1 MTVINPDNLKWNSCN
16 KYVGLSRDSKPT
28 GFNARF
34 SAAFTSSGVDILV
47 EVSDNKHYQN
57 YSKSKLY
64 QGDSIQFAID
74 STGHGVTSER
84 VEFQAGLKD
93 KSILWKNFAPPLAG
107 DLPDRYTYAPGEVRF
122 GSVVIEK
129 EPGLLR
135 YKIHV
140 SKDDIYPF
148 SYCHNQPVRFALLV
162 NNNDGKGRDGYL
174 EWGSGIG
181 NGKFPADY
189 GTLTVKIPP
198 KQLFKTTDLN
208 RLNKFASRHIISP
221 KENELVIK
229 IISRAR
235 DANNAAMVSTPGGQV
250 ISGGRYRVSFQARG
264 NIDLRGMAV
273 LSRIKAGKGTRLDF
287 MPKTRLSQ
295 QWQKFNLE
303 FTVPLKFNYARISLF
318 CWQQN
323 GWFEIK
329 NFKLNT
335 ANTP

>member
-1 MTVINPDNLKWNSCN
+1 MTSSSGKVLLTWQNSESIIEAPTEIRVALENNSTFLDWEGRETKSYKMEPGVMYFVRKPNNQIIAKWKKYSGDIFKKTRKNITINQNTWGQYSSQRIFDCSMTVINPDNLKWNSCN

-221 KENELVIK
+221 
-229 IISRAR
+229 
-235 DANNAAMVSTPGGQV
+235 
-250 ISGGRYRVSFQARG
+250 
-264 NIDLRGMAV
+264 
-273 LSRIKAGKGTRLDF
+273 
-287 MPKTRLSQ
+287 
-295 QWQKFNLE
+295 
-303 FTVPLKFNYARISLF
+303 
-318 CWQQN
+318 
-323 GWFEIK
+323 
-329 NFKLNT
+329 
-335 ANTP
+335 